1 MLFSRSSSS
10 LCFLYAF
17 MQFTEDPELARTV
30 YFIHMRK
37 AAGTAVRQFF
47 RTIYHRK
54 SCLPLKERKLVHS
67 DQDNWR

>member
-1 MLFSRSSSS
+1 
-10 LCFLYAF
+10 
-17 MQFTEDPELARTV
+17 MQYTEDPQLARTV

-47 RTIYHRK
+47 RTIYYRK
-54 SCLPLKERKLVHS
+54 SCLPPKERKLVHS